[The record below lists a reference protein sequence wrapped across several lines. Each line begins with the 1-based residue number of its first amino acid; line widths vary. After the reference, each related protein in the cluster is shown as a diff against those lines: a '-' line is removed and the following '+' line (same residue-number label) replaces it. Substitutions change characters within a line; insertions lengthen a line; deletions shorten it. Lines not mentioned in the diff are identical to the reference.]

1 MEWIYDRTQ
10 SDVDRVRE
18 LNAKYIAGTISDDEK
33 AEWAA
38 GLKGALNV
46 SDLNRIEGNMA
57 TVAGKVAASIKTKS
71 WSYGDIPRVSDYL
84 RIRGNL
90 QVIKDAWMA
99 LSDSP
104 AVPDQ
109 PLNTF
114 QKWNDIEKL
123 LHDVNYTYDRTVSSY
138 DYCGSEIYAGEG
150 IGVI

>member
-1 MEWIYDRTQ
+1 
-10 SDVDRVRE
+10 
-18 LNAKYIAGTISDDEK
+18 
-33 AEWAA
+33 
-38 GLKGALNV
+38 
-46 SDLNRIEGNMA
+46 MA

-109 PLNTF
+109 PLNTYK
-114 QKWNDIEKL
+114 KWNDIEKL

-138 DYCGSEIYAGEG
+138 DYCGEIYAGEG